1 VEQLTETM
9 QHIVEDRQA
18 YAVLRQ
24 AAEQRAA
31 WASWAPV
38 ADEMDAALVGVD

>member
-1 VEQLTETM
+1 VEQLSETM
-9 QHIVEDRQA
+9 QHILKDRQA

-24 AAEQRAA
+24 AAERRAA
-31 WASWAPV
+31 WASWGPV